1 MGRSLA
7 RQRKLFREHFLL
19 FIIEREGKAGLEGER
34 SEVRAL
40 GKTD

>member
-19 FIIEREGKAGLEGER
+19 FIIEREGKAGLEGGAVR
-34 SEVRAL
+34 SQSIR
-40 GKTD
+40 GK